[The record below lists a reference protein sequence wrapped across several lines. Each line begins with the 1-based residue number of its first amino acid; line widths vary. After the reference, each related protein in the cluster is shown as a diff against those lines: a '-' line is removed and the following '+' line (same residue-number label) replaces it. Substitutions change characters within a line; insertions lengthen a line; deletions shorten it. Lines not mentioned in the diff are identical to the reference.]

1 MKTINNIQEFDEL
14 IAQGNIVIV
23 DFYAEWCATC
33 KGLLPVLESFSKHFE
48 GRAEVVKVNVE
59 DHQEIAMRYGIKSL
73 PALVY
78 FQNKEVVEKTI
89 GVQTEAELEK
99 RLIAMEISQ
108 N

>member
-1 MKTINNIQEFDEL
+1 MKTIKNTEEFDQL

-23 DFYAEWCATC
+23 DFYADWCATC
-33 KGLLPVLESFSKHFE
+33 KGLLPVLESFSKDFE

-59 DHQEIAMRYGIKSL
+59 ENQEIAMRYGIRSL
-73 PALVY
+73 PGLVY
-78 FQNKEVVEKTI
+78 FKNKEVVEKTV
-89 GVQTEAELEK
+89 GVQTKAELEK

>member
-1 MKTINNIQEFDEL
+1 MKTINNTEEFDQL
-14 IAQGNIVIV
+14 IAKGNIVVV

-33 KGLLPVLESFSKHFE
+33 KALLPVLESLSKDLE

-59 DHQEIAMRYGIKSL
+59 EHQEIAMRYGIKSI

-78 FQNKEVVEKTI
+78 FQNNEVVEKTV
-89 GVQTEAELEK
+89 GVQTQAELEK
-99 RLIAMEISQ
+99 RIIAIEASK